1 VAKTGSAPRLFPRSR
16 LGSSVGGSIPL
27 MELAAAKELWEP
39 ESIYLNT
46 ASYGLPP
53 RPAFDELTSALSD
66 WRVGRTSWE
75 PWGEA
80 AEASRGSFA
89 RLAGVSSSDV
99 TIGPTVSSFVG
110 LIAGSL
116 PEGAGVVAPDVE
128 FASNL
133 FPYFVHPDR
142 GITVQTVPPARL
154 AEAIDSSTTAVAFS
168 TVQSSTGEVADVDEI
183 CSAAADQNAM
193 TIVDATQSCGWLPLD
208 ASRFDFVVVHTYKWL
223 MSPRGAAFLYVN
235 PDRREDLRPIAA
247 GWYAGEDVHSSHY
260 GPPLRLAGSARRFDT
275 SPAWFSWV
283 GARRTLELVE
293 DIGIDTI
300 YAHNVGLA
308 NDFRE
313 SIGLEPSNSA
323 IVSIGVVG
331 DVSRFESAGILAS
344 WRAGNLRVSFHLY
357 NDNSDVHALLDALG
371 A

>member
-1 VAKTGSAPRLFPRSR
+1 
-16 LGSSVGGSIPL
+16 

-53 RPAFDELTSALSD
+53 RPAFDELTSVLAD
-66 WRVGRTSWE
+66 WRAGRTSWE

-89 RLAGVSSSDV
+89 RLAGVSPSEVS
-99 TIGPTVSSFVG
+99 IGTTVSSFVG

-116 PEGAGVVAPDVE
+116 PDGARVVAPNVE

-142 GITVQTVPPARL
+142 GVTVETVPAAQL
-154 AEAIDSSTTAVAFS
+154 ADSIDSSTTAVAFS
-168 TVQSSTGEVADVDEI
+168 TVQSSTGEVADFDAI
-183 CSAAADQNAM
+183 CSAAADHDAM

-208 ASRFDFVVVHTYKWL
+208 AARFDFVVVHTYKWL
-223 MSPRGAAFLYVN
+223 MSPRGAAFLYVSS
-235 PDRREDLRPIAA
+235 DRREDLRPLAA
-247 GWYAGEDVHSSHY
+247 GWYAGEDVHASYY
-260 GPPLRLAGSARRFDT
+260 GPPLRLASSARRFDT

-283 GARRTLELVE
+283 GARIALELVE
-293 DIGIDTI
+293 EIGVDAINE
-300 YAHNVGLA
+300 HNVGLA
-308 NDFRE
+308 NEFRN

-323 IVSIGVVG
+323 IVSIDVDG
-331 DVSRFESAGILAS
+331 DVSRLDRAGILAA
-344 WRAGNLRVSFHLY
+344 WRAESLRVSFHLY
-357 NDNSDVHALLDALG
+357 NDNSDVDALLNALE